1 MPRCTAVHFKA
12 PMVLLT
18 LLLAGCSALS
28 PYSNVTKLD
37 LTLSAS
43 DQVNPDVHGR
53 ASPVVI
59 RLLELKHFS
68 DLPALL
74 ARPGETVAA
83 TVFAVGNIVGSG
95 QERASSSSPHSTP
108 DVR

>member
-1 MPRCTAVHFKA
+1 MRTRSCAGWRRG
-12 PMVLLT
+12 
-18 LLLAGCSALS
+18 LAAE
-28 PYSNVTKLD
+28 
-37 LTLSAS
+37 
-43 DQVNPDVHGR
+43 
-53 ASPVVI
+53 

-95 QERASSSSPHSTP
+95 QERASSSSPNSTP